1 MKVLLLSAY
10 DAASHEYWR
19 EALVAQ
25 FPQYHFT
32 VLTLPARFFSW
43 RIRGNSL
50 TWAFKHRD
58 ILVQGYDLIIATSM
72 TDLSSLKGFVPELA
86 NTPSILYF
94 HENQFAYPKSGKEF
108 TSVEPQVLNLY
119 GALAADR
126 VVFNSQYNQKTFLK
140 GCQQLLKKLP
150 DQVPENLNELLLEK
164 SCVLPVPILNTAYLN
179 HKPKTGALEIVWNH
193 RWEFDK
199 GPELLY
205 RALVKLKQQN
215 VDFKLHLVGQRFR
228 YSPDVFEQIYQE
240 FTGYIGQWGFIES
253 KAQYQ
258 ALLQSSDVV
267 LSTALH
273 DFQGLAILEGVA
285 AGCIPVVPNRLA
297 YPEFFPA
304 DYCYQ
309 GGEQETDNLVAKLAV
324 LAKQKLADALPESP
338 SINGLSWQAQQGAY
352 QGLIEQL
359 LND

>member
-10 DAASHEYWR
+10 DAASHQYWR
-19 EALVAQ
+19 KALVAQ
-25 FPQYHFT
+25 FPQYQFT
-32 VLTLPARFFSW
+32 VLALPARFFSW

-58 ILVQGYDLIIATSM
+58 MLAQDYDLIIATSM
-72 TDLSSLKGFVPELA
+72 TDLSALKGFVPELA

-150 DQVPENLNELLLEK
+150 DQVPENLTELLQEK

-179 HKPKTGALEIVWNH
+179 HSGQTGALEIVWNH

-205 RALVKLKQQN
+205 KALVKLKQQN
-215 VDFKLHLVGQRFR
+215 IDFKLHLVGQRFR
-228 YSPDVFEQIYQE
+228 YSPEVFEQINRE
-240 FTGYIGQWGFIES
+240 FSSNIGQWGFIES
-253 KAQYQ
+253 KRQYQ

-285 AGCIPVVPNRLA
+285 AGCIPLVPNRLA
-297 YPEFFPA
+297 YPEYFSA

-309 GGEQETDNLVAKLAV
+309 GGEDESDNLVAKLSA
-324 LAKQKLADALPESP
+324 LAQQKQAESLPKSP
-338 SINGLSWQAQQGAY
+338 DINGLSWQAQRSAY
-352 QGLIEQL
+352 QRLIEDL
-359 LND
+359 VRD